1 MAALLCI
8 LSLCFG
14 LTAPVESD
22 AAPRKS
28 RKEKHLQKQ
37 EDKQLQR

>member
-14 LTAPVESD
+14 LTAPVETA

-28 RKEKHLQKQ
+28 RKAKRLQKQ